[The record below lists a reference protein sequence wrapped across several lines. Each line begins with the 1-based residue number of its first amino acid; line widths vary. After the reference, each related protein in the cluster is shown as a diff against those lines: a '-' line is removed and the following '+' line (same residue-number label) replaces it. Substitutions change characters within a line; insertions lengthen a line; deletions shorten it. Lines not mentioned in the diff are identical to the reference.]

1 MESPRSFDHPPFGGE
16 FINGVKPRDK
26 KDSWTKRTLVPSW
39 KFDASDYV
47 VEENLSWMMD
57 LIGFDIWNFSTNL
70 ESVHLER
77 RC

>member
-47 VEENLSWMMD
+47 VEENLSD
-57 LIGFDIWNFSTNL
+57 G
-70 ESVHLER
+70 
-77 RC
+77 